1 MKIAMA
7 LAGEGRGH
15 TVRAVALGQ
24 ELIDLGHDLRFFTK
38 GQSEDLLI
46 ERFGHDSLQIMPVPR
61 FVSFGPRV
69 SVTATGIMGG
79 VFLLGIRNK
88 VKQTIDDMGDWR
100 PDICISDFEPVL
112 PRVAKKL
119 KVPCISFDSQHFTI
133 ACDMKNYLSVI
144 HRMRIS
150 IVALIAK
157 IFNPYAK
164 LHVVSKPFSLPVRKN
179 KYHLVGPMLRP
190 SIENGNWEPT
200 NTHIV
205 CYSRAALSKCLPE
218 IFNYSEELGLEV
230 RLYGFH
236 PENIPTHVKKMP
248 ISDQGFV
255 DDLLSCNLI
264 ISTAGSQLIGE
275 VATLGIPSILIPEPG
290 QVEQDI
296 NARLAEFCY
305 KNFVRIPY
313 KKFSKDNVDRG
324 MQCIEIQSYPE
335 LKGGARL
342 ATKIIIDYSENMMS
356 EKIGKNQ
363 IRVNH
368 SLI

>member
-1 MKIAMA
+1 
-7 LAGEGRGH
+7 
-15 TVRAVALGQ
+15 
-24 ELIDLGHDLRFFTK
+24 
-38 GQSEDLLI
+38 
-46 ERFGHDSLQIMPVPR
+46 
-61 FVSFGPRV
+61 
-69 SVTATGIMGG
+69 
-79 VFLLGIRNK
+79 
-88 VKQTIDDMGDWR
+88 
-100 PDICISDFEPVL
+100 
-112 PRVAKKL
+112 
-119 KVPCISFDSQHFTI
+119 
-133 ACDMKNYLSVI
+133 
-144 HRMRIS
+144 
-150 IVALIAK
+150 
-157 IFNPYAK
+157 
-164 LHVVSKPFSLPVRKN
+164 
-179 KYHLVGPMLRP
+179 
-190 SIENGNWEPT
+190 
-200 NTHIV
+200 
-205 CYSRAALSKCLPE
+205 
-218 IFNYSEELGLEV
+218 
-230 RLYGFH
+230 
-236 PENIPTHVKKMP
+236 MP